1 MLFRSMASSYGEEGR
16 AAYIQARFTFD
27 LIWPLVYG
35 LFLATGISWTF
46 RKAFSEGSRWGLAN
60 IAPILGVLFD
70 YLENLS
76 TSLVIARYPDS
87 TPVIDWLAPT
97 FTMLKWL
104 FVGGSFVLLIFG
116 VLMAIFRRVSAKS
129 SA

>member
-1 MLFRSMASSYGEEGR
+1 MRR
-16 AAYIQARFTFD
+16 
-27 LIWPLVYG
+27 
-35 LFLATGISWTF
+35 
-46 RKAFSEGSRWGLAN
+46 AFSAKSGLQLTN
-60 IAPILGVLFD
+60 ILPILGVLFD

-76 TSLVIARYPDS
+76 TSLVLARYPDS